1 MQAQLAARNGLP
13 TCRPVPA
20 TGLRLSAATR
30 VTGERAGVSR
40 RTVRYYVQQS
50 LLAAPRGLAR
60 GKHYTPAHLATL
72 VRNLTMQEGG
82 TPLAMIAAALG
93 VEQSSP
99 PKRVHDAA
107 RASVRADPHDR
118 IDPRAD
124 RFQRIDIEAA
134 VGLIE
139 DCEARRHDAH
149 LDHLRTLLLAT

>member
-1 MQAQLAARNGLP
+1 MAVGVVNLPCVGGCSRDEVCHGRLPRKAVRMQAQLAGRNGLP

-30 VTGERAGVSR
+30 VTGERAEVSR

-82 TPLAMIAAALG
+82 TPPAMIAAALE

-107 RASVRADPHDR
+107 RASVRAGPVTS
-118 IDPRAD
+118 
-124 RFQRIDIEAA
+124 EAP
-134 VGLIE
+134 
-139 DCEARRHDAH
+139 
-149 LDHLRTLLLAT
+149 